1 MDERLLA
8 EPVRGDEHEG
18 LAAERRH
25 LLHRLVQHQLGLV
38 KVKILA
44 HVVLVLPFLPP
55 ALESE

>member
-25 LLHRLVQHQLGLV
+25 LLHGLVQHQLGLV
-38 KVKILA
+38 KVQVLA
-44 HVVLVLPFLPP
+44 HVVLVLPLLPP
-55 ALESE
+55 TLESD